1 MLELPGA
8 AGTTARVHVTDRS
21 TGSTVI
27 EWNRPDVV
35 QGHVAEKRVAAQVDR
50 SELSRIGAHADPSG
64 ASEPSSVGICDLDP
78 SSRSLAF
85 LNGGRDVPEARSAIR
100 NALHG
105 PFPRRPRG

>member
-8 AGTTARVHVTDRS
+8 AGTTTRVHVTDRS

-64 ASEPSSVGICDLDP
+64 ATEPSSVGICDLDP

-85 LNGGRDVPEARSAIR
+85 LNGERDVPEARSAIR

>member
-21 TGSTVI
+21 IGSTVI

-64 ASEPSSVGICDLDP
+64 ATEPSSVGICDLDP

-85 LNGGRDVPEARSAIR
+85 LNAGRDVPEARSAIR